1 MLSWIWWIMN
11 RVCWQFQSFR
21 DLTHGMQLV
30 AKKSWKL
37 VGVTRTRVPTCLL
50 KGSGT
55 PGWCMG
61 WSQMSTN
68 LLCSKMEYECA
79 SQNIPREF
87 DHLTLGMSSLRVPG
101 RDCLWSTRLF
111 FGFRCLPTIRTL
123 HAWHWQFAVMLS
135 NPFLQS
141 HFQWDGVHCVELKFG
156 WSVEVLLAS
165 MSFWCQIF
173 STRLFEQS
181 VLPWSVWPGFFFC
194 VQVASSRFRFPCAL
208 SVLSLKFR
216 LLESGTSCSTQ
227 VQGSFIWN

>member
-1 MLSWIWWIMN
+1 MLSWIWWITN
-11 RVCWQFQSFR
+11 RLCWQFQSFR
-21 DLTHGMQLV
+21 DLMHGMQLV

-37 VGVTRTRVPTCLL
+37 VGVTHTRVPTCLL
-50 KGSGT
+50 KGSVT

-68 LLCSKMEYECA
+68 LLCFKMECECP

-156 WSVEVLLAS
+156 SVAGQHELLMPDLFHQTIWAIGSTLECLTRMIFFLCTGGQLTLQIPLCTFCFISEVQAS
-165 MSFWCQIF
+165 WI
-173 STRLFEQS
+173 
-181 VLPWSVWPGFFFC
+181 
-194 VQVASSRFRFPCAL
+194 
-208 SVLSLKFR
+208 
-216 LLESGTSCSTQ
+216 
-227 VQGSFIWN
+227 